1 MGKSMQERRLQ
12 FFIKLPHKMSFT
24 RNICVIILRI
34 NFIRT
39 CCRLSISRIINIIF
53 SRYLSSR
60 CERFGDTFT
69 NVVRTRQV
77 LRRTFYLLAGKLL
90 LRGNISKDCAKWD
103 VKSFLRVQFSS
114 TNCLLVVW
122 SWTELTP
129 SEHAPLT
136 RTCCVYLCI

>member
-1 MGKSMQERRLQ
+1 MY
-12 FFIKLPHKMSFT
+12 
-24 RNICVIILRI
+24 RNVVYAQYSRYNTLYKFYYGLVVDYQSLVI
-34 NFIRT
+34 
-39 CCRLSISRIINIIF
+39 RIINIIF
-53 SRYLSSR
+53 SGYLSNR

-129 SEHAPLT
+129 SEHALLT
-136 RTCCVYLCI
+136 HTCSVYLCETFNMALFS